1 MIRNKRD
8 LGGIRTADGAEI
20 SYGKLVRSANL
31 VEAEEADLAGISKV
45 IDLRTPEEVQE
56 KPDKTYGVTYLHQP
70 VFEGRVKGITKE
82 NRSKWVGAPD
92 MDIIYARIADHHS
105 ESFRTT
111 LHTIMNH
118 DFSSGAVLWHCSEGK
133 DRCGITTAL
142 ILEILGVSRDVIMED
157 YMKTNLVNL
166 EKARK
171 MREKVLAERGEAE
184 AESIYRAVIADPA
197 YLEAAWD
204 AMGENYI
211 RDCLQID
218 DAMIG
223 AFRQTILQ

>member
-1 MIRNKRD
+1 MIRNMRD

-20 SYGKLVRSANL
+20 TYGKLIRSASL
-31 VEAEEADLAGISKV
+31 TEAEEKDLAGISTV

-56 KPDKTYGVTYLHQP
+56 KPDKTYGIPYLHQP

-105 ESFRTT
+105 ESFRKT

-118 DFSSGAVLWHCSEGK
+118 DFSTGAILWHCSEGK

-142 ILEILGVSRDVIMED
+142 ILEILGVPRDTIMED
-157 YMKTNLVNL
+157 YMKTNLVSM

-171 MREKVLAERGEAE
+171 MSEKVRAERGDVA
-184 AESIYRAVIADPA
+184 ADNVYRATIADPT

-211 RDCLQID
+211 RDCLEID
-218 DAMIG
+218 DAMIRS
-223 AFRQTILQ
+223 FRETILQ